1 MDNLKR
7 PVSHS
12 TILDNGIAQ
21 IALVVK
27 DLDQTV
33 EDYWRTFGIGPWHFY
48 TYKRPLL
55 GMSRYYGK
63 DADNA
68 LRIALSYFGPT
79 RIELIEVKQGP
90 SLQEDFILEH
100 GYGVQHLGIGSDLC
114 QDQPDTVVQW
124 MRTGIWNENP
134 ERDAATIRFPA
145 QPSWFR
151 NNLSFPGIAV
161 GLRAVGFSDQDV
173 RGIMGENWLRFF
185 DHAFRPME
193 TSDGAGT
200 PLAAEA

>member
-1 MDNLKR
+1 MDNQKR

-21 IALVVK
+21 IAMVVK

-55 GMSRYYGK
+55 GMSRYHGK

-100 GYGVQHLGIGSDLC
+100 GYGVQHLGILVDNMDQALKDARKKGFEVIQEGSGFG
-114 QDQPDTVVQW
+114 PDGDGHYAYLNTKEKFGVTYELIE
-124 MRTGIWNENP
+124 RPKGRHTP
-134 ERDAATIRFPA
+134 EKIY
-145 QPSWFR
+145 
-151 NNLSFPGIAV
+151 PGKV
-161 GLRAVGFSDQDV
+161 
-173 RGIMGENWLRFF
+173 N
-185 DHAFRPME
+185 
-193 TSDGAGT
+193 
-200 PLAAEA
+200 